1 MRWKLLICLKS
12 CAQKLQLGLRE
23 KSYILLLGL
32 VPLSLFLNCFGVTLL
47 YLYEFFFLFPF
58 VRWFFFQWMVV
69 NYKQFVPNQP
79 LAPDTFWVLEQLP
92 GTVMMAD
99 MSEILDNE
107 RYWASY
113 NLPLVWFTLWLVPP
127 PPCPRQKQKSRFVG
141 SQWNPFCFL
150 HRYFPEIYN
159 LSGQPE
165 NVKKYGPW
173 FDYHLNPRAQ
183 IFKRDQ
189 GKVNDLSGFITLM
202 RYACKWS
209 FRLRVVLLTTSL
221 LTS

>member
-1 MRWKLLICLKS
+1 MKTIDLFEVLCSKTPTRIKRKKLYSLAGTS
-12 CAQKLQLGLRE
+12 STE
-23 KSYILLLGL
+23 L
-32 VPLSLFLNCFGVTLL
+32 VPKLFWCHSLILIRI
-47 YLYEFFFLFPF
+47 FFLFPF

-113 NLPLVWFTLWLVPP
+113 NLPLVWFTLWLIPP
-127 PPCPRQKQKSRFVG
+127 PPSPRQKQKSRCFG

-165 NVKKYGPW
+165 NVKKYGSW

-209 FRLRVVLLTTSL
+209 FRLRVVLLTTSS

>member
-1 MRWKLLICLKS
+1 MICLKS

-32 VPLSLFLNCFGVTLL
+32 VPLSLFLNCSSVTLL

-99 MSEILDNE
+99 MSEILDND

-113 NLPLVWFTLWLVPP
+113 NLP
-127 PPCPRQKQKSRFVG
+127 
-141 SQWNPFCFL
+141 
-150 HRYFPEIYN
+150 YFPEIYN

-202 RYACKWS
+202 RYACRWS
-209 FRLRVVLLTTSL
+209 FRRFDVFSCIFL
-221 LTS
+221 

>member
-1 MRWKLLICLKS
+1 MRCFLIHVISVHWWIEPYIELDIDIQYLKSGGQFYEHFWCNSVDPTWFNPWLKRVRWKLFICLKS

-32 VPLSLFLNCFGVTLL
+32 VPLSLFLNCSSVTLL

-79 LAPDTFWVLEQLP
+79 LAPETFWVLEQLR
-92 GTVMMAD
+92 GNVMMVD
-99 MSEILDNE
+99 MSEILDND

-127 PPCPRQKQKSRFVG
+127 PPSPRQK
-141 SQWNPFCFL
+141 
-150 HRYFPEIYN
+150 H
-159 LSGQPE
+159 
-165 NVKKYGPW
+165 
-173 FDYHLNPRAQ
+173 
-183 IFKRDQ
+183 
-189 GKVNDLSGFITLM
+189 
-202 RYACKWS
+202 
-209 FRLRVVLLTTSL
+209 
-221 LTS
+221 